1 MSIEKNVY
9 EALRWLRT
17 GEDDLDAAS
26 VLRENKKFPHACF
39 HAQQAGEKA
48 LKAVWHYADAD
59 PWGHSIRK
67 LVEDLENVDLSLYDR
82 LKSLLRAGTMLD
94 RFYIPT
100 RYPNGLPELTPGE
113 AYLDEDAEECIR
125 HANEILTV
133 VKSLLP
139 DNGEDGSTHDKST
152 DANPVEG

>member
-1 MSIEKNVY
+1 MSIEKNVS
-9 EALRWLRT
+9 EALRWLKT
-17 GEDDLDAAS
+17 GEDDLDAAV
-26 VLRENKKFPHACF
+26 VLRENGKFPQACF
-39 HAQQAGEKA
+39 YAQQAAEKA
-48 LKAVWHYADAD
+48 LKAIWYYRDAD

-67 LVEDLENVDLSLYDR
+67 LIEDLGNVDLVLYDR
-82 LKSLLRAGTMLD
+82 LKSLLRAGTVLD

-125 HANEILTV
+125 QANQILAA

-139 DNGEDGSTHDKST
+139 SREDLST
-152 DANPVEG
+152 

>member
-1 MSIEKNVY
+1 MSTEKNVY

-17 GEDDLDAAS
+17 AEGDLDAAA
-26 VLRENKKFPHACF
+26 VLRENAKFAHACF

-48 LKAVWHYADAD
+48 LKAVWYYADAD

-67 LVEDLENVDLSLYDR
+67 LIEDLENVDLSLYDR
-82 LKSLLRAGTMLD
+82 LKSLLRAGTILD

-113 AYLDEDAEECIR
+113 AYQDEDAEECVR
-125 HANEILTV
+125 KATEILIA

-139 DNGEDGSTHDKST
+139 RQ
-152 DANPVEG
+152 